1 MAAQAHVK
9 ERPEHKPL
17 PLPNTDFYEVTET
30 LNGELGFRKE
40 VRAFM
45 KARVAPEL
53 LLCLLRLRNHHA

>member
-30 LNGELGFRKE
+30 LNTEELTLLKQ
-40 VRAFM
+40 VCAFM
-45 KARVAPEL
+45 K
-53 LLCLLRLRNHHA
+53 RLRP